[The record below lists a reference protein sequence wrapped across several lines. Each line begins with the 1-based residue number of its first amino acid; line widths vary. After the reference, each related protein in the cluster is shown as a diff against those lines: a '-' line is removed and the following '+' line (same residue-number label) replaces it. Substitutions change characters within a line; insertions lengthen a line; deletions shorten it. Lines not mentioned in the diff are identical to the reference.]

1 MLATLGMALPDFFRS
16 SLVPSDVYLSRS
28 LELRFEDV
36 PCGLHAIAA
45 VPREGWLQI
54 ILAIGFVDLF
64 VLVQEDINDM
74 PGDYGVGYLGL
85 RYKARHESEL
95 EAEIEVGRIAM
106 VAFVVQVVQEVWTGE
121 TVAEFWSSIVP

>member
-85 RYKARHESEL
+85 RDKARHE
-95 EAEIEVGRIAM
+95 R
-106 VAFVVQVVQEVWTGE
+106 
-121 TVAEFWSSIVP
+121 